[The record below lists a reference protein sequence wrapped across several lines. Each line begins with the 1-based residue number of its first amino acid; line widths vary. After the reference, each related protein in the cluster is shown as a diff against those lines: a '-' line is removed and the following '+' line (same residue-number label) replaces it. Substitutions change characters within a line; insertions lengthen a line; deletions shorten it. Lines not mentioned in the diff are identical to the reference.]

1 MNPNDIDF
9 DLITPDVITRP
20 EKCRV
25 CDADPD
31 AYFGRLNFRQPK
43 QEFPVQHCPMHKAD
57 LKDGKIT
64 LAQTVLVPSQ

>member
-43 QEFPVQHCPMHKAD
+43 QEFPEQFCPMHAKE
-57 LKDGKIT
+57 LKEGT
-64 LAQTVLVPSQ
+64 VTRSQTRLVPA